1 MRDAVTIV
9 RGVLGGEPFE
19 YEGDTWSASLPG
31 LSADARHAA
40 RRPAGLRGRD
50 GAENAGARG

>member
-19 YEGDTWSASLPG
+19 YEGDTWSADVPA

-40 RRPAGLRGRD
+40 
-50 GAENAGARG
+50 